1 MRSIIQNSLGCFF
14 IWFLSF
20 SSFGQDTLTYQDFLG
35 MVEEFHPRSQTAN
48 LQNRQGELTL
58 RSARGGFDPVAQAKF
73 KEKFFQ
79 EKYYYTLFDGGI
91 SLPTITGIT
100 VDAGLTNND
109 GTTFLNAEDF
119 TPDGGTGYLG
129 VTIPLGKGLFI
140 DENRAQLAMAKQQR
154 EQFEA
159 LSELTQNELNLEA
172 AMAYWYW
179 YEAYYQ
185 LEALKNALVIAE
197 ERLSYVVSTFEL
209 GENAMIDTIKAF
221 VQKQEIQH
229 ANLKGFQDQ
238 QNAHWKLMSFIWSD
252 SLFLKQN
259 LIPEPFTP
267 QQIQKV
273 LTQVQ
278 EVDATNPN
286 LRFYLAKIN
295 EANISRRLKADKLKP
310 MLDFNYTLLT
320 NSVVP
325 DFNGFGNSQV
335 WGVGF
340 KFPLFLRTERADLKL
355 AKIKIDQ
362 LTNEFDEKQRDLNMK
377 LNAQLYELSNL
388 NVQLDVV
395 QKSLS
400 AYEQL
405 LSAERTKFELG
416 ESTLFELN
424 LWEQKLLEAQLKYIQ
439 TYTKLNTGVA
449 KLNAIQVD
457 WN

>member
-1 MRSIIQNSLGCFF
+1 
-14 IWFLSF
+14 
-20 SSFGQDTLTYQDFLG
+20 
-35 MVEEFHPRSQTAN
+35 
-48 LQNRQGELTL
+48 
-58 RSARGGFDPVAQAKF
+58 
-73 KEKFFQ
+73 
-79 EKYYYTLFDGGI
+79 
-91 SLPTITGIT
+91 
-100 VDAGLTNND
+100 
-109 GTTFLNAEDF
+109 
-119 TPDGGTGYLG
+119 
-129 VTIPLGKGLFI
+129 
-140 DENRAQLAMAKQQR
+140 
-154 EQFEA
+154 
-159 LSELTQNELNLEA
+159 
-172 AMAYWYW
+172 
-179 YEAYYQ
+179 
-185 LEALKNALVIAE
+185 
-197 ERLSYVVSTFEL
+197 
-209 GENAMIDTIKAF
+209 
-221 VQKQEIQH
+221 
-229 ANLKGFQDQ
+229 
-238 QNAHWKLMSFIWSD
+238 
-252 SLFLKQN
+252 
-259 LIPEPFTP
+259 
-267 QQIQKV
+267 
-273 LTQVQ
+273 
-278 EVDATNPN
+278 
-286 LRFYLAKIN
+286 
-295 EANISRRLKADKLKP
+295 

-449 KLNAIQVD
+449 KLNAIQVE